1 MQKNRKHISFSEIKI
16 WNECPHKHK
25 LLYIDNLKLFKGNEY
40 TAFGKAIHAV
50 SENFL
55 VDPPSES
62 PSDFFEKEFLKELR
76 SLSDDNPDLVLRADM
91 VKDMR
96 AQGKL
101 LAPLIIPAL
110 KEHFDEYDVFS
121 VEEELYQE
129 ISNDKKYKG
138 FVDLVL
144 KKDEEYHI
152 IDWKSCSWGWDA
164 RRRTDRMTTYQLAYY
179 KNFFCEKHNVD
190 PKNVKVYFGLLKR
203 TAKKNHVEIFDVTCG
218 DKKIKNSLKLMEHAL
233 YNIDKKNFVK
243 NRLSCH
249 SKFGPCEF
257 FQTEHCKR

>member
-16 WNECPHKHK
+16 WEECPRKHK

-50 SENFL
+50 SEFYLTN
-55 VDPPSES
+55 PPDMD
-62 PSDFFEKEFLKELR
+62 PSDFFETEFLKELKYLR
-76 SLSDDNPDLVLRADM
+76 RDVPDMNLKPSM

-96 AQGKL
+96 TQGRM
-101 LAPLIIPAL
+101 LAPLIVPAL
-110 KEHFDEYDVFS
+110 QKHFGEYEVFS

-129 ISNDKKYKG
+129 ILNDKRYKG
-138 FVDLVL
+138 FIDLVV
-144 KKDEEYHI
+144 KKGEEYHI

-164 RRRTDRMTTYQLAYY
+164 RRKNDRMTTYQLAYY
-179 KNFFCEKHNVD
+179 KNFFCEKHNID
-190 PKNVKVYFGLLKR
+190 PNNVKVYFGLLKR

-218 DKKIKNSLKLMEHAL
+218 SKKIKNSLKLMEHAL
-233 YNIDKKNFVK
+233 YNIEKKNFVK

-249 SKFGPCEF
+249 GKFGACEF
-257 FQTEHCKR
+257 FETDHCRR